1 MLGSMRNSSSDFR
14 CRAASFGGR
23 GLLLF
28 FFFLFWRADAYG
40 RGDPRRPRFEL
51 ARSIRIRVLPWR
63 GPVFVELD
71 LVRGVDD
78 EIRGR
83 ARCVC
88 AYATS
93 HSRLAGSRGG
103 NRRGAGAWHSRSC
116 GLALA
121 ASPGP
126 TGLYAAGTGDAR
138 ACCTPALPARLFI
151 CQRSQAAPCAPI
163 PTASEVTLRSPP
175 ELSLCMWYRYST
187 HHTIL
192 CSTRKTFASV

>member
-1 MLGSMRNSSSDFR
+1 MPQTFAA
-14 CRAASFGGR
+14 RAVSFGGW

-63 GPVFVELD
+63 GPVFGELD
-71 LVRGVDD
+71 PVRGVDD
-78 EIRGR
+78 EIHGR

-88 AYATS
+88 ANATP

-103 NRRGAGAWHSRSC
+103 NRCGAGARHNRSC
-116 GLALA
+116 SPALA
-121 ASPGP
+121 ASRGP
-126 TGLYAAGTGDAR
+126 AGLCAAGIGDAR
-138 ACCTPALPARLFI
+138 ACCTPALPPRRTT

-163 PTASEVTLRSPP
+163 PPASEDTLRSPP
-175 ELSLCMWYRYST
+175 QLSLCMLYRYAT

-192 CSTRKTFASV
+192 CSARKTFASV